1 MASPDLAR
9 NLSNL
14 IRLGTVAEVDL
25 LRGVCRVQSGELLS
39 GFLPWLVPAAGAL
52 IVWAAPTV
60 GEQVLVLSESGET
73 MGGVVLRG
81 LYSDAFSAPSSSADV
96 TLVQFGDGAQVRYD
110 SATHQLL
117 ATLPA
122 GGRAEVTADGGV
134 TIHGPLT
141 VNGETTINGK
151 TTVNADAHVTGTATA
166 DTDVLGGGISLKN
179 HKTTGVTPGSGVSS
193 VPA

>member
-1 MASPDLAR
+1 MASPDHAR

-25 LRGVCRVQSGELLS
+25 PARLCRVQSGELQTD
-39 GFLPWLVPAAGAL
+39 FLPWLVPAAGAL

-60 GEQVLVLSESGET
+60 GEQVLVLSPDGET

-81 LYSDAFSAPSSSADV
+81 LYSDAFPAPGTGAEL
-96 TLVQFGDGAQVRYD
+96 TLVQFGDGAVVSYD
-110 SATHQLL
+110 AAAHQLL

-122 GGRAEVTADGGV
+122 GGKAEVTADGGV
-134 TIHGPLT
+134 TINGPLT
-141 VNGETTINGK
+141 VNGETVINGK
-151 TTVNADAHVTGTATA
+151 TTVNDDAHVTGTATA
-166 DTDVLGGGISLKN
+166 DTDVVGGGISLKN
-179 HKTTGVTPGSGVSS
+179 HKTTGVTPGTGLSS